1 MKIIPKVS
9 AIFLSLLLLCSCSK
23 QDFLKYRLSIQDS
36 IMSEE
41 DRVLKNVTELIKQKD
56 TDAIIDMFSAH
67 AVENGTSEIEENLK
81 LLEEILGSEFE
92 TASFS
97 GHSSGSTAPKYHYV
111 RKTLEVTAN
120 SKLYCLRAEFV
131 LHNEEDSEDVG
142 LHRIILCAE
151 EEYGKYN
158 IEVQN
163 DPDKQYGVYIDE
175 LIFENEGG
183 SENESQEGTQEEAAS
198 EPQTTEL

>member
-1 MKIIPKVS
+1 MKIISKVS
-9 AIFLSLLLLCSCSK
+9 VIFLSLLLFCSCSK
-23 QDFLKYRLSIQDS
+23 QDFLKYRMAIQDS
-36 IMSEE
+36 IVSEE
-41 DRVLKNVTELIKQKD
+41 DRVVNNVTELIKQKD
-56 TDAIIDMFSAH
+56 TDALIDMFSAH

-163 DPDKQYGVYIDE
+163 DPDRQYGVYIDE
-175 LIFENEGG
+175 LIFEDENG
-183 SENESQEGTQEEAAS
+183 SGEESQEEAVS
-198 EPQTTEL
+198 ELQTTEL

>member
-1 MKIIPKVS
+1 MKILSKLS

-23 QDFLKYRLSIQDS
+23 QDFLKYRMAIQDS
-36 IMSEE
+36 MVSEE
-41 DRVLKNVTELIKQKD
+41 DKYMNNVIDLIKQAD
-56 TDAIIDMFSAH
+56 TYALIELLSAH
-67 AVENGTSEIEENLK
+67 AAENVTSEIEGNFN
-81 LLEEILGSEFE
+81 LLEELLGSEFE

-97 GHSSGSTAPKYHYV
+97 GSSSGSTAPKYHYV

-120 SKLYCLRAEFV
+120 SKLYCLRVEFV
-131 LHNEEDSEDVG
+131 LHNEEDLDDVG

-175 LIFENEGG
+175 LIFENEDESG
-183 SENESQEGTQEEAAS
+183 EESQEGTQEEAVS

>member
-1 MKIIPKVS
+1 MKIISKVS
-9 AIFLSLLLLCSCSK
+9 AIFLLLLLFCSCSK
-23 QDFLKYRLSIQDS
+23 QDFLKYRMAIQDS
-36 IMSEE
+36 IVSEE
-41 DRVLKNVTELIKQKD
+41 DRVVNNVTELIKQKD
-56 TDAIIDMFSAH
+56 TDALIDMFSAH

-163 DPDKQYGVYIDE
+163 DPDRQYGVYIDE
-175 LIFENEGG
+175 LIFEDENESG
-183 SENESQEGTQEEAAS
+183 EESQEGTQEEAVS

>member
-23 QDFLKYRLSIQDS
+23 QDFLKYRMAIQDS
-36 IMSEE
+36 MVSEE
-41 DRVLKNVTELIKQKD
+41 DKYMNNVIDLIKQAD
-56 TDAIIDMFSAH
+56 TKALIGLFSAH

-81 LLEEILGSEFE
+81 LLEEILGSELE

-163 DPDKQYGVYIDE
+163 DPDRQYGVYIDE
-175 LIFENEGG
+175 LIFEDEGG
-183 SENESQEGTQEEAAS
+183 SENEAQNEAQDEAVS
-198 EPQTTEL
+198 EPQIPEM

>member
-1 MKIIPKVS
+1 MKIISKVS
-9 AIFLSLLLLCSCSK
+9 AIFLLLLLFCSCSK
-23 QDFLKYRLSIQDS
+23 QDFLKYRMAIQDS
-36 IMSEE
+36 IVSEE
-41 DRVLKNVTELIKQKD
+41 DRVVNNVTELIKQKD
-56 TDAIIDMFSAH
+56 TDALIDMFSAH

-163 DPDKQYGVYIDE
+163 DPDRQYGVYIDE
-175 LIFENEGG
+175 LIFEDENG
-183 SENESQEGTQEEAAS
+183 SGEESQEEAVS
-198 EPQTTEL
+198 ELQTTEL